1 MNLRKGAIRLIY
13 VKANRNESSCEC
25 KISGDM
31 KSLIYEYSMI
41 VSAISKKLIDCAE
54 ECGLPDFDDF
64 IANITDGIL
73 RKEYLS
79 DMTEVTFHAPI
90 D

>member
-1 MNLRKGAIRLIY
+1 MIS
-13 VKANRNESSCEC
+13 VKANADKSSCEC

-31 KSLIYEYSMI
+31 KSLIYEYSII
-41 VSAISKKLIDCAE
+41 VSAVSKKLIDCAE

-64 IANITDGIL
+64 LIQITNGVL
-73 RKEYLS
+73 HKEYLS
-79 DMTEVTFHAPI
+79 DITEVTFHAPI